1 MTSERTP
8 TPHSMFGGVP
18 EVIEFSRSNTE
29 ARGTTWPKSA
39 FGLIEAPPDRV
50 LIRGA
55 AVASARSGRGSLP
68 CHLRRPTLNAILG
81 APWRVKRTSRVG
93 RRSKD
98 AKVELR
104 QRASLLDVQQARPAP
119 DRCARG
125 RDRCSGG

>member
-50 LIRGA
+50 IRSA
-55 AVASARSGRGSLP
+55 AVASGPAGALYRAICAGRP
-68 CHLRRPTLNAILG
+68 
-81 APWRVKRTSRVG
+81 
-93 RRSKD
+93 
-98 AKVELR
+98 
-104 QRASLLDVQQARPAP
+104 
-119 DRCARG
+119 
-125 RDRCSGG
+125 